1 MNLHLNLHLIGKQ
14 GQKHKFSNVTAIFSG
29 ANIKCQE
36 RYSCLSNN
44 SLIPL
49 RIIRPAQILV
59 HNAIRSTCLFATRT
73 HPPLL
78 SPFLL
83 YKLAE
88 QHVQILAA
96 NWIRHSVDGSL
107 INPFQFSLKYWR
119 VCARPA
125 HFGRAPWN
133 CEISAISRSN
143 RWSLFLLINGGQRGC
158 LSHVF
163 HESFKKPFLV
173 CITELVVFPNE
184 FFNFVFD
191 RKNIGDEAKDAMDLV
206 LWFDFSAPW
215 ISVLTNDFA
224 ILSLN
229 WFWFDLILFYV
240 FFFLFFEFDSI
251 YFLDFLLWQTVWD
264 GCCFAIQSSDWFSWV
279 LDFIWF
285 CFDECRYGT
294 RERILEREKW
304 ISHNGYQRGNND
316 DGNWSLNRT

>member
-143 RWSLFLLINGGQRGC
+143 RWSLFLLINGKGAVYPMYSTN
-158 LSHVF
+158 LSKNLSSF
-163 HESFKKPFLV
+163 ASESSLCSRTNFL
-173 CITELVVFPNE
+173 ISYLIGKISGTRQKMRWTSSYDLIFLRLE
-184 FFNFVFD
+184 FQYWQTFRDFVFEL
-191 RKNIGDEAKDAMDLV
+191 ILI
-206 LWFDFSAPW
+206 WFDF
-215 ISVLTNDFA
+215 IFV
-224 ILSLN
+224 
-229 WFWFDLILFYV
+229 V

>member
-1 MNLHLNLHLIGKQ
+1 MYISMNLHLNLHLIGKQ

-143 RWSLFLLINGGQRGC
+143 RWSLFLLINGKGAVYPMYSTN
-158 LSHVF
+158 LSKNLS
-163 HESFKKPFLV
+163 SFASQSSLCSRTNFL
-173 CITELVVFPNE
+173 ISYLIGKISGTRQKMRWTSSYDLIFLRLE
-184 FFNFVFD
+184 FQYRQTFRDFVFEL
-191 RKNIGDEAKDAMDLV
+191 ILI
-206 LWFDFSAPW
+206 WFDFILRVFFSFLWIRFDIFLGFSA
-215 ISVLTNDFA
+215 LTN
-224 ILSLN
+224 SLRWMLFCN
-229 WFWFDLILFYV
+229 SIIGLIFLGFGFHLILFRRV
-240 FFFLFFEFDSI
+240 SLRDTWTNLGERKMN
-251 YFLDFLLWQTVWD
+251 
-264 GCCFAIQSSDWFSWV
+264 FAQWLSAW
-279 LDFIWF
+279 
-285 CFDECRYGT
+285 
-294 RERILEREKW
+294 K
-304 ISHNGYQRGNND
+304 
-316 DGNWSLNRT
+316 

>member
-1 MNLHLNLHLIGKQ
+1 MSICDTH
-14 GQKHKFSNVTAIFSG
+14 SSPA
-29 ANIKCQE
+29 
-36 RYSCLSNN
+36 
-44 SLIPL
+44 PL
-49 RIIRPAQILV
+49 
-59 HNAIRSTCLFATRT
+59 
-73 HPPLL
+73 
-78 SPFLL
+78 PFLL

-133 CEISAISRSN
+133 CEISAISRLN
-143 RWSLFLLINGGQRGC
+143 RWSLFLLINGKGAVYPMYSTN
-158 LSHVF
+158 LSKNLS
-163 HESFKKPFLV
+163 SFASQSSLCSRTNFL
-173 CITELVVFPNE
+173 ISYLIGKISGTRQKMRWTRLMIW
-184 FFNFVFD
+184 FFCALNF
-191 RKNIGDEAKDAMDLV
+191 NIDKR
-206 LWFDFSAPW
+206 
-215 ISVLTNDFA
+215 FA

-304 ISHNGYQRGNND
+304 ISHNGYQCGNND